1 MNGTCN
7 TLYQCSSTVSDIIT
21 PACNVSITRLGDNY
35 ACCIDTK
42 EQQQAVLQAYNK
54 IQTSSVG
61 IACGGTGRSNSTIGG
76 MKRGSLYKLF
86 LLGLMLNFITWL
98 IAGVGASALNK
109 RDIKCKSFKIK
120 SQQDSVSAAKKV
132 SVIVNCGGQGV
143 PCAVKTNKRHKDTAD
158 STFYSPINGRV
169 NVANVENTFGMNYT
183 KSEIIS
189 EADGYLIPVNQCGYL
204 ESYSLSTLFKGTW
217 TECDGQDLEGE
228 ANVIRK
234 NAQQNRVTLTTC

>member
-1 MNGTCN
+1 
-7 TLYQCSSTVSDIIT
+7 
-21 PACNVSITRLGDNY
+21 
-35 ACCIDTK
+35 
-42 EQQQAVLQAYNK
+42 
-54 IQTSSVG
+54 
-61 IACGGTGRSNSTIGG
+61 
-76 MKRGSLYKLF
+76 MKRGSLYKVF

-109 RDIKCKSFKIK
+109 RDSINCKSFIIK
-120 SQQDSVSAAKKV
+120 SQQDSVSVAKKV
-132 SVIVNCGGQGV
+132 SVIANCGGQSV
-143 PCAVKTNKRHKDTAD
+143 PCAVKTNKRNKDTAD
-158 STFYSPINGRV
+158 STFYSLSNGSV

-204 ESYSLSTLFKGTW
+204 GSYSLSTLFKGTW

-234 NAQQNRVTLTTC
+234 NAQQNRIILTTC